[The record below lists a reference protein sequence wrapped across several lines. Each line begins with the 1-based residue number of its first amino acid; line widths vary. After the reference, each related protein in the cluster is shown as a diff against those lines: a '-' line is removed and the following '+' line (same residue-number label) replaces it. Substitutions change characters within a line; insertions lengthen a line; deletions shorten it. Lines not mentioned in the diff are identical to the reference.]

1 MALSG
6 VDAPETILDLITA
19 LNAVKPELAKTIDI
33 CNDAIGTYLTASD
46 EPAIVLICGTGSIC
60 TYIRKDL
67 SCARIGGYGHLLGDG
82 GSGEYVC

>member
-1 MALSG
+1 MRGVFSFLVSSLLTLFPLVCFQGMALSG

-46 EPAIVLICGTGSIC
+46 E
-60 TYIRKDL
+60 R
-67 SCARIGGYGHLLGDG
+67 
-82 GSGEYVC
+82 